1 MFSLI
6 LYLRGKQ
13 ELTGIEV
20 TAGAGKRLLKFME
33 LVLLR
38 LDGGLLISNER
49 KDQTEYHQ

>member
-38 LDGGLLISNER
+38 LGGGL
-49 KDQTEYHQ
+49 